1 MCLSLPRLGSG
12 IVTNGRGI
20 MLRYF
25 WVFLL
30 IAPAGLWSQ
39 EPAPIEIKRVV
50 LYKNGIGYFELDGTV
65 TGNREVSLS
74 FPSGQLNDVL
84 KTITVLD
91 LNGGRI
97 AGVGYASQPPVGR
110 QLGELPLPQANDA
123 ALRDFLLALKG
134 TRLEIKSGTSVITGR
149 LLSVERKT
157 RISGGTTLEVDY
169 LSLLTETGE
178 IRTVEL
184 GPSVNVRLL
193 EKALAPQMERYLDIV
208 SSTRAADLRTMN
220 IRTEGVGQRRIF
232 VSYISESPVWKAT
245 YRLVLGGKAGAAPLL
260 QGWAIVDNTSGQD
273 WKNVSLS
280 LVAGAPQSFIQ
291 EISKPYY
298 SRRPVVAMPESYL
311 SAPQTH
317 QRTLTTGGGS
327 ISGVARDPSGAAVA
341 GAVVRTFDLF
351 GVQVGETATDVSGRY
366 VIAGLPDGQYRVLV
380 HAPGF
385 RATEASGLS
394 VNQAA
399 SATWDPALSVGEVAE
414 MAMAAPAP
422 VRMSLKANSSSP
434 VGVRGGAPTG
444 TLGGVAGAISGAD
457 FRAAVDSIRPSA
469 TAQTVGELFEY
480 KLKEPI
486 TIDRNRS
493 ALVPILQSPVGAEKL
508 SLWNA
513 SEGGVPL
520 RAVWL
525 TNSSGAT
532 LDGGT
537 FAVLDDQT
545 FAGEGIIEALQANE
559 KRIVSY
565 ATDLALTVSATLASE
580 PQRVTRVRIADGIM
594 TQYSEQRERKVYK
607 MRNEDSQ
614 PRTVLV
620 EHPVRPG
627 YTMRNA
633 PTPAETTPQWVRFRV
648 PVAAK
653 QNAELSIEEARPIS
667 STFQLA
673 GMSRQTLDLFIRQ
686 QSISPAIQEM
696 LTKIVA
702 QRDKVVQAESVKQ
715 GHEKERSTI
724 FDDQQRLRENMKSLK
739 GSVEEKEL
747 LRRYTTRLN
756 EQESRIEELAKLIA
770 EAQLAIDRERAEL
783 AKLVKSFSVDTTL

>member
-1 MCLSLPRLGSG
+1 MH
-12 IVTNGRGI
+12 
-20 MLRYF
+20 RYF
-25 WVFLL
+25 WVCLL
-30 IAPAGLWSQ
+30 IAPVGLWSQ

-50 LYKNGIGYFELDGTV
+50 LYKSGIGYFELDGTV

-97 AGVGYASQPPVGR
+97 AGIGYASQPPVGR
-110 QLGELPLPQANDA
+110 QLGELPLPQANDS

-220 IRTEGVGQRRIF
+220 IRAEGQGERRIF
-232 VSYISESPVWKAT
+232 VSYISETPVWKAT

-291 EISKPYY
+291 ELSKPYY
-298 SRRPVVAMPESYL
+298 TRRPVVPMPENYL
-311 SAPQTH
+311 TVPQTH
-317 QRTLTTGGGS
+317 QRTLTPGGGS
-327 ISGVARDPSGAAVA
+327 ITGVVRDPSGAAVA
-341 GAVVRTFDLF
+341 GAVVRAF
-351 GVQVGETATDVSGRY
+351 GESGAPAGETATDPSGQF
-366 VIAGLPDGQYRVLV
+366 VLAGLPDGQYRV
-380 HAPGF
+380 HAQAPGF
-385 RATEASGLS
+385 QLSEAAGLAVS
-394 VNQAA
+394 ASSPAFWNVELQA
-399 SATWDPALSVGEVAE
+399 GGMAE
-414 MAMAAPAP
+414 MADVAAGPPGPMRPMAATRTMAT
-422 VRMSLKANSSSP
+422 
-434 VGVRGGAPTG
+434 GVLGGRPTG
-444 TLGGVAGAISGAD
+444 ASGGIAAPISGAD
-457 FRAAVDSIRPSA
+457 YRAAVESVRPSA
-469 TAQTVGELFEY
+469 TAQAVGEFFEY

-493 ALVPILQSPVGAEKL
+493 ALVPILQSPVGAEKI

-513 SEGGVPL
+513 REGGVPL
-520 RAVWL
+520 RSVWL
-525 TNSSGAT
+525 TNSTGAT
-532 LDGGT
+532 LDGGS
-537 FAVLDDQT
+537 FAVIEEQT
-545 FAGEGIIEALQANE
+545 FAGEGIIDALQAGE

-565 ATDLALTVSATLASE
+565 ATDLALTVSAAQASE
-580 PQRVTRVRIADGIM
+580 PQRVTRVRIADGIL
-594 TQYSEQRERKVYK
+594 TQYSEQRERQVYK

-633 PTPAETTPQWVRFRV
+633 PTPVETTPQWVRFRV

-653 QNAELSIEEARPIS
+653 QTAELSIEEARPIS
-667 STFQLA
+667 NSFQLG
-673 GMSRQTLDLFIRQ
+673 GMTRETLVVLVRQ

-696 LTKIVA
+696 LSRIVA
-702 QRDKVVQAESVKQ
+702 QRDKVGQAEAVKET
-715 GHEKERSTI
+715 HENERDTI
-724 FDDQQRLRENMKSLK
+724 FEDQQRLRENMKSLK
-739 GSVEEKEL
+739 GSAEERDL

-756 EQESRIEELAKLIA
+756 EQETRLEELKKLIA
-770 EAQLAIDRERAEL
+770 AGQQAIDKENEEL
-783 AKLVKSFSVDTTL
+783 SKLVSSFSVDTAL

>member
-1 MCLSLPRLGSG
+1 MRRSTVL
-12 IVTNGRGI
+12 
-20 MLRYF
+20 
-25 WVFLL
+25 FLL
-30 IAPAGLWSQ
+30 IATANAWAQ

-157 RISGGTTLEVDY
+157 RISNNLSQEVD
-169 LSLLTETGE
+169 LISLLTEAGE

-184 GPSVNVRLL
+184 GPTVNLRLL
-193 EKALAPQMERYLDIV
+193 EKALTPQMDRYLDIV
-208 SSTRAADLRTMN
+208 SSTRAADLRTMS
-220 IRTEGVGQRRIF
+220 IRAEGEGQRRIF

-317 QRTLTTGGGS
+317 QRTLTPGGGS
-327 ISGVARDPSGAAVA
+327 ITGVVRDTSGAVVA
-341 GAVVRTFDLF
+341 GAVVRTYDAA
-351 GVQVGETATDVSGRY
+351 GNVAGETTTDANGQY
-366 VIAGLPDGQYRVLV
+366 VI
-380 HAPGF
+380 
-385 RATEASGLS
+385 SGLS
-394 VNQAA
+394 EGAYRNVVQSPGFQVSQMAGLEVNQTMSTTAN
-399 SATWDPALSVGEVAE
+399 ATLNVGAVNQSIEVA
-414 MAMAAPAP
+414 AAAPMVNTDAAFAMKRN
-422 VRMSLKANSSSP
+422 VGSGSRLGSGAN
-434 VGVRGGAPTG
+434 VGSGRGAGVG
-444 TLGGVAGAISGAD
+444 SGSGGGVGMGFGAGYGA
-457 FRAAVDSIRPSA
+457 AMGSIRPSA

-486 TIDRNRS
+486 TIERNRS
-493 ALVPILQSPVGAEKL
+493 ALVPILQSPVGAEKI

-513 SEGGVPL
+513 REGGVPL
-520 RAVWL
+520 RSVWL

-537 FAVLDDQT
+537 FAVLEDQT
-545 FAGEGIIEALQANE
+545 FAGEGIIEALQSGE

-565 ATDLALTVSATLASE
+565 AADLALNVSATQAME
-580 PQRVTRVRIADGIM
+580 PQRVSRVKIVDGIL

-653 QNAELSIEEARPIS
+653 QTAELSIDEARPVS
-667 STFQLA
+667 NTFQLS
-673 GMSRQTLDLFIRQ
+673 GFSRNELNLFIRQ

-696 LTKIVA
+696 LAKIVA
-702 QRDKVVQAESVKQ
+702 QRDKVIETETTRNA
-715 GHEKERSTI
+715 HEKERDDI
-724 FDDQQRLRENMKSLK
+724 FEDQQRLRENMKSLK
-739 GSVEEKEL
+739 GSAEEKDL

-756 EQESRIEELAKLIA
+756 EQESRLEALTRILAEDDA
-770 EAQLAIDRERAEL
+770 AIDKEQAEL
-783 AKLVKSFSVDTTL
+783 DKLVKSFSIDTTL

>member
-1 MCLSLPRLGSG
+1 
-12 IVTNGRGI
+12 

-97 AGVGYASQPPVGR
+97 AGIGYASQPPVGR

-157 RISGGTTLEVDY
+157 RVSNNVSQEVDY
-169 LSLLTETGE
+169 LSLLTGTGE

-220 IRTEGVGQRRIF
+220 IRAEGEGQRRIF

-273 WKNVSLS
+273 WRNVSLS

-291 EISKPYY
+291 ELSKPYY
-298 SRRPVVAMPESYL
+298 SRRPVVPMPESYL

-317 QRTLTTGGGS
+317 QRTLATGGGS
-327 ISGVARDPSGAAVA
+327 ISGIVRDPAGAAVA
-341 GAVVRTFDLF
+341 GAFLRAFDLS
-351 GVQVGETATDVSGRY
+351 GVQAGETATDASGRY

-380 HAPGF
+380 HAPGYH
-385 RATEASGLS
+385 ATEASGLS

-399 SATWDPALSVGEVAE
+399 SATWDPALFAGEAAE

-422 VRMSLKANSSSP
+422 VRMNLRAGGSAPS
-434 VGVRGGAPTG
+434 GVRGGAPSG
-444 TLGGVAGAISGAD
+444 AIGGVVGAISGSD
-457 FRAAVDSIRPSA
+457 FSAAAASVRPSA

-486 TIDRNRS
+486 TIERNRS
-493 ALVPILQSPVGAEKL
+493 ALVPILQSPVGAEKI

-513 SEGGVPL
+513 REGGVPL
-520 RAVWL
+520 RSVWL

-537 FAVLDDQT
+537 FAVLEDQT

-565 ATDLALTVSATLASE
+565 AADLALNVSATQASE
-580 PQRVTRVRIADGIM
+580 PQRVSRVRIANGIM
-594 TQYSEQRERKVYK
+594 TQYSELRERKVYK

-627 YTMRNA
+627 YAMRNA
-633 PTPAETTPQWVRFRV
+633 PTAAETTPQWVRFRV

-653 QNAELSIEEARPIS
+653 QTAELSIEEARPIS
-667 STFQLA
+667 TTFQLG
-673 GMSRQTLDLFIRQ
+673 GMTRETLALLVRQ
-686 QSISPAIQEM
+686 QSISPAVQEM
-696 LTKIVA
+696 LNKIVA
-702 QRDKVVQAESVKQ
+702 QRDKLAQAEAAKQ
-715 GHEKERSTI
+715 SLENERETI
-724 FDDQQRLRENMKSLK
+724 FEDQGRLRENMKSLK
-739 GSVEEKEL
+739 GTAEEKEL

-756 EQESRIEELAKLIA
+756 EQETRLEELKKLLAAGQAAIDKENEELAKL
-770 EAQLAIDRERAEL
+770 
-783 AKLVKSFSVDTTL
+783 VSGFSVDTAL

>member
-1 MCLSLPRLGSG
+1 MNPKPALSVRGIIHWNNPRRGSVKRPVAFVRIRTTSGSG
-12 IVTNGRGI
+12 ILTTGRGI

-157 RISGGTTLEVDY
+157 RISGATTLEVDY

-208 SSTRAADLRTMN
+208 ASTRAADLRTMN
-220 IRTEGVGQRRIF
+220 IRAEGEGQRRIF

-317 QRTLTTGGGS
+317 QRTLTPGGGS
-327 ISGVARDPSGAAVA
+327 INGSFAIERGRDHGCQSCA
-341 GAVVRTFDLF
+341 FD
-351 GVQVGETATDVSGRY
+351 
-366 VIAGLPDGQYRVLV
+366 IAGITLV
-380 HAPGF
+380 K
-385 RATEASGLS
+385 
-394 VNQAA
+394 Q
-399 SATWDPALSVGEVAE
+399 
-414 MAMAAPAP
+414 
-422 VRMSLKANSSSP
+422 
-434 VGVRGGAPTG
+434 
-444 TLGGVAGAISGAD
+444 
-457 FRAAVDSIRPSA
+457 
-469 TAQTVGELFEY
+469 
-480 KLKEPI
+480 
-486 TIDRNRS
+486 
-493 ALVPILQSPVGAEKL
+493 
-508 SLWNA
+508 
-513 SEGGVPL
+513 
-520 RAVWL
+520 
-525 TNSSGAT
+525 
-532 LDGGT
+532 LDGLGDMCSRDCRT
-537 FAVLDDQT
+537 ANTVT
-545 FAGEGIIEALQANE
+545 WAGPWLQAE
-559 KRIVSY
+559 
-565 ATDLALTVSATLASE
+565 
-580 PQRVTRVRIADGIM
+580 
-594 TQYSEQRERKVYK
+594 
-607 MRNEDSQ
+607 
-614 PRTVLV
+614 
-620 EHPVRPG
+620 
-627 YTMRNA
+627 
-633 PTPAETTPQWVRFRV
+633 
-648 PVAAK
+648 
-653 QNAELSIEEARPIS
+653 
-667 STFQLA
+667 
-673 GMSRQTLDLFIRQ
+673 
-686 QSISPAIQEM
+686 
-696 LTKIVA
+696 
-702 QRDKVVQAESVKQ
+702 
-715 GHEKERSTI
+715 
-724 FDDQQRLRENMKSLK
+724 
-739 GSVEEKEL
+739 
-747 LRRYTTRLN
+747 
-756 EQESRIEELAKLIA
+756 
-770 EAQLAIDRERAEL
+770 
-783 AKLVKSFSVDTTL
+783 